1 MFVVKLVDIFVF
13 LLFLIAYLYELNKN
27 NNEKK
32 YYHLIIISLKEEIMI
47 LKKKINKIE
56 ESNVKFKEN
65 ITNVEN
71 TLNEKIK
78 KQYKEINEFNIDFK
92 LQLPLFLSSLKY
104 LRTNIELVLNKHNM
118 NIQYI
123 YYYLAS
129 LDDIK
134 KYNNKY
140 FKIIIFCRKLFN
152 FFDDVKDL
160 KNNKITFFSEK
171 FKNEMIKL
179 STNK

>member
-1 MFVVKLVDIFVF
+1 MFVVKLIDIFVF
-13 LLFLIAYLYELNKN
+13 FVFLFAYLYEHNKN
-27 NNEKK
+27 NKVKKEYQVLISELKNE
-32 YYHLIIISLKEEIMI
+32 INI
-47 LKKKINKIE
+47 LKKEVCNL
-56 ESNVKFKEN
+56 KEN

-71 TLNEKIK
+71 TLNEKIN
-78 KQYKEINEFNIDFK
+78 KQYKQVNEFNSDFK

-104 LRTNIELVLNKHNM
+104 LKTTIETLLMKQNM

-134 KYNNKY
+134 CYDSKY
-140 FKIIIFCRKLFN
+140 FKIMIFCRKLFD

-160 KNNKITFFSEK
+160 KNKKIVFFSEK
-171 FKNEMIKL
+171 FKEEMVKL
-179 STNK
+179 STIK